1 MTDRDSV
8 SSGVTSTNRIMPG
21 KYFKLLDNLTIP
33 ETQTMLKKLGLDYEK
48 STRRNLLK
56 RLFIARPDL
65 RTEENKNMRCNFHA
79 YQDQNGR
86 IRIRYAV
93 DAEETEYNE
102 LRVTPGQRA
111 DLVGIIREIIA
122 EEAPESEDDDFM
134 PDEDDLE
141 ENISEEATTVIERRP
156 KGMTLKNIW
165 KYIQPN
171 SALTG
176 IPVQPIAENQIPK
189 PKAAPV
195 PTPRISRVQEPL
207 SRSQSMT
214 SIPSRNSSF
223 GSYPK
228 MPFQRLN
235 EPGQKTEPDFGN
247 HENVGPETKFDF
259 NALTQCIGAMTNML
273 QQSQSMEQERR
284 TSKIFNLNPKHIKY
298 DEDEGIGRF
307 LTNIEAYA
315 AGNGVVADLDK
326 IRIACTCLAT
336 SSKGADRLG
345 LLNSEDRLDWT
356 KFKTKLFMMES
367 QSARSFEIKF
377 YNYQRKPGQPC
388 ALLMSKLIDF
398 YRKSRGYESNQE
410 LNDTEIYIIK
420 RRFMD
425 CLEPTLAKLLE
436 DKLSDAQYRKED
448 MSKLDILASRT
459 MQLEETFRIGIHQP
473 KSNANNIQQ
482 LFNIS
487 EPSIQSKSEISTLI
501 ESINNIKSDITQLSS
516 DVKQTKSQIDK
527 NIDNRAHFKR
537 RNNHRFRSRDR
548 SNSRK
553 IDYGPA
559 DGFCIKYIRGQ
570 CERSATDCKFKHSQA
585 PKQVLEYV
593 QKFI

>member
-1 MTDRDSV
+1 MTERDSV
-8 SSGVTSTNRIMPG
+8 SSGVSSTNRIVPG
-21 KYFKLLDNLTIP
+21 KYYKLLNNLTIP
-33 ETQTMLKKLGLDYEK
+33 EVQTMLKKLGLDYEK
-48 STRRNLLK
+48 TTRRNLLK
-56 RLFIARPDL
+56 RLFIGRPDM
-65 RTEENKNMRCNFHA
+65 RSEENQNMRCYFHA
-79 YQDQNGR
+79 YQDRNGR

-93 DAEETEYNE
+93 DVNESEYNE

-111 DLVGIIREIIA
+111 DLVSIIREIII
-122 EEAPESEDDDFM
+122 EEAPETDDDDFM

-141 ENISEEATTVIERRP
+141 EDASETAPTVIEREA

-165 KYIQPN
+165 KYMKPSHTPEQ
-171 SALTG
+171 AV
-176 IPVQPIAENQIPK
+176 VQQQIVPLPK
-189 PKAAPV
+189 PVPV
-195 PTPRISRVQEPL
+195 PTPRANRENL
-207 SRSQSMT
+207 LRSESMT
-214 SIPSRNSSF
+214 SIPTRRSSI
-223 GSYPK
+223 GSYPDV
-228 MPFQRLN
+228 PFQRAVDQ
-235 EPGQKTEPDFGN
+235 EHKTEPGFYNQQPQNPHGN
-247 HENVGPETKFDF
+247 FDF
-259 NALTQCIGAMTNML
+259 NALTQCLGAMTNVL
-273 QQSQSMEQERR
+273 QKSQVMEQERK
-284 TSKIFNLNPKHIKY
+284 TGKIFNLNPKHIRY

-315 AGNGVVADLDK
+315 TGNGIVADTDK

-345 LLNSEDRLDWT
+345 LLSHEDRLDWN
-356 KFKTKLFMMES
+356 KFKTKLYLMES

-410 LNDTEIYIIK
+410 LNSTEIYMIK
-420 RRFMD
+420 RRFID

-436 DKLSDAQYRKED
+436 DKLSDAQYRNED
-448 MSKLDILASRT
+448 MSKLDMLASRT

-487 EPSIQSKSEISTLI
+487 EPQSQPKSEMSILI
-501 ESINNIKSDITQLSS
+501 ESINNIKSNLNQLSS
-516 DVKQTKSQIDK
+516 EVKQTKNQL
-527 NIDNRAHFKR
+527 NQNRDNQFKR
-537 RNNHRFRSRDR
+537 RDKVRFQPRDR

-559 DGFCIKYIRGQ
+559 EGFCIRHIKGQ
-570 CERSATDCKFKHSQA
+570 CQRSATDCKYNHSTA
-585 PKQVLEYV
+585 PQQVMEYV
-593 QKFI
+593 QKYF